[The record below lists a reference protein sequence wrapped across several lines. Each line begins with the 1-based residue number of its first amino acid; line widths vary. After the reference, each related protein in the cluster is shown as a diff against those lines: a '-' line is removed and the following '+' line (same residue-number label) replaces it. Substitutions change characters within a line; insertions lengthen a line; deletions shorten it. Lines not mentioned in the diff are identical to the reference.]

1 MAEQERKTKAE
12 RRAEARAE
20 RKRAEEEAA
29 SQAKKQQVR
38 NGVIAVAVI
47 AVIALVMIPTVQ
59 NLLGGEEAETTI
71 SQAAALEAREA
82 AGCEMVVDGQPLA
95 DAQHHDPATAP
106 PADVL
111 YASSEV
117 RPTHSGP
124 HFRGVND
131 ALGGVPTNPLD
142 ERATTHNLEHGS
154 IIAWY
159 DPAEVDDATVSDMED
174 WMQARQEMGFESRAG
189 GNIFVSPYEGMTGDK
204 PIAIR
209 AWGYALNCD
218 EWNQDVA
225 DAMIIDYWGTHGSAP
240 ERNLSPYPA
249 EALGYADAEVEDNT
263 EAPTGDPGAT
273 ESGQPID
280 NESTNSEGVAPSD
293 AGEDPDEV
301 GDTEGPPSETATET
315 AS

>member
-29 SQAKKQQVR
+29 RQAKRQQVR
-38 NGVIAVAVI
+38 NAVIAVAVVG
-47 AVIALVMIPTVQ
+47 VIALVMIPAVM
-59 NLLGGEEAETTI
+59 NVFGGGAAETTI
-71 SQAAALEAREA
+71 SQAAALEARSD
-82 AGCEMVVDGQPLA
+82 AGCEMVVDDQPLPEA
-95 DAQHHDPATAP
+95 IHHDPATAP

-111 YASSEV
+111 YAASTV

-124 HFRGVND
+124 HFEGVNPP
-131 ALGGVPTNPLD
+131 LGGVPSDPLD

-154 IIAWY
+154 IIAWF
-159 DPAEVDDATVSDMED
+159 DPAAVDDATVDAMED
-174 WMQARQEMGFESRAG
+174 WMQARQDMGFESRAG

-225 DAMIIDYWGTHGSAP
+225 DAMIIDYYGTHGRAP
-240 ERNLSPYPA
+240 ERNLSPYP
-249 EALGYADAEVEDNT
+249 EGALGYSDAEVEDNT
-263 EAPTGDPGAT
+263 EAPTGEPHEPSAVDSESPAATEDPGA
-273 ESGQPID
+273 
-280 NESTNSEGVAPSD
+280 
-293 AGEDPDEV
+293 
-301 GDTEGPPSETATET
+301 SETATDGAT
-315 AS
+315 ATEATSPTEDATPTEG

>member
-29 SQAKKQQVR
+29 RRAKQENIR

-47 AVIALVMIPTVQ
+47 AVLAVVLIPTVQ
-59 NLLGGEEAETTI
+59 NLLGGGEAAENTV

-82 AGCEMVVDGQPLA
+82 AGCEMVVDGQPLE
-95 DAQHHDPATAP
+95 DRQHNDPATAP

-124 HFRGVND
+124 HFSSPNGP
-131 ALGGVPTNPLD
+131 LGGVPSDPLD

-154 IIAWY
+154 VIAWFNP
-159 DPAEVDDATVSDMED
+159 DQVDGSTVSEMEN
-174 WMQARQEMGFESRAG
+174 WMQARQDMGFESRAG
-189 GNIFVSPYEGMTGDK
+189 GNVFVSPYEGMTGDK

-209 AWGYALNCD
+209 AWGYALNCE

-225 DAMIIDYWGTHGSAP
+225 DAMLIDYWGTHGSAP
-240 ERNLSPYPA
+240 ESNLSPYPTD
-249 EALGYADAEVEDNT
+249 ALGYSDAAVEEDTT
-263 EAPTGDPGAT
+263 EAPTDGRDET
-273 ESGQPID
+273 ERA
-280 NESTNSEGVAPSD
+280 SEGD
-293 AGEDPDEV
+293 GAGE
-301 GDTEGPPSETATET
+301 TEPASES

>member
-59 NLLGGEEAETTI
+59 NLFGGEEAENTV
-71 SQAAALEAREA
+71 SQSAALEAREA
-82 AGCEMVVDGQPLA
+82 AGCEMVVDGQPLP
-95 DAQHHDPATAP
+95 DAQHHDPASAP

-111 YASSEV
+111 YAASEV

-124 HFRGVND
+124 HFAGVNE

-142 ERATTHNLEHGS
+142 ERSTTHNLEHGAV
-154 IIAWY
+154 IAWY
-159 DPAEVDDATVSDMED
+159 DPAEVDDSTVSDMED
-174 WMQARQEMGFESRAG
+174 WMQSRQEMGFESRAG
-189 GNIFVSPYEGMTGDK
+189 GNIFVSPYEEMTGDK

-240 ERNLSPYPA
+240 ERNLSPYPS
-249 EALGYADAEVEDNT
+249 EALGYADTEVTDNT
-263 EAPTGDPGAT
+263 EAPTGEPHVPETTSAT
-273 ESGQPID
+273 DDATG
-280 NESTNSEGVAPSD
+280 SEAPVETETT
-293 AGEDPDEV
+293 GEDD
-301 GDTEGPPSETATET
+301 TATET